1 MLFTHPYLQAINEY
15 LQAGQMFRYE
25 ELTRNFLGA
34 AVPDRYQPVDGAA
47 GYVCW
52 QVGGEAYTK

>member
-1 MLFTHPYLQAINEY
+1 MSR

-25 ELTRNFLGA
+25 KLTRYSLGA
-34 AVPDRYQPVDGAA
+34 AVPDCHQPVDGAA